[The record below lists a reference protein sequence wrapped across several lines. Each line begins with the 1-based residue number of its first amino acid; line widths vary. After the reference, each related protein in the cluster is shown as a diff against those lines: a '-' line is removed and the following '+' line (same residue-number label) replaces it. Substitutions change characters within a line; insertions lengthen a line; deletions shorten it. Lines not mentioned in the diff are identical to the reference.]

1 MLPPS
6 ERPTLPRYKTQI
18 RHDSTTEVY
27 AMSKQKI
34 QIRLNFV
41 MTRLNTLYDK
51 LSRVGRM
58 LTTFSAS
65 CARRLVDLED
75 RSSWLPAVIMAVNS
89 SKSILPSAS
98 CI

>member
-6 ERPTLPRYKTQI
+6 KCPTLPRYKT
-18 RHDSTTEVY
+18 RNKRDSTTEVLALCIENKFVEKL
-27 AMSKQKI
+27 AMTG
-34 QIRLNFV
+34 LH
-41 MTRLNTLYDK
+41 TLHDK

-58 LTTFSAS
+58 LTTFSAR
-65 CARRLVDLED
+65 CARRCVDFEE

-98 CI
+98 CL